1 MLLSRDQILAAS
13 VPHRDLLI
21 PEWGGTVR
29 LQPFTIASRL
39 ELLDVVLENHSNH
52 TAYLEDQAR
61 DDDQRLGLAEV
72 AKFDDMLI
80 QIIFCIVDANG
91 NRIFSPAD
99 HEIVKQLSYPTIEA
113 LWREIAELNAMK
125 PLDVAHET
133 EKKSSAPT
141 TRNASRTGSR
151 SR

>member
-1 MLLSRDQILAAS
+1 MLLSRDQILGAR
-13 VPHRDLLI
+13 VPHRDLSI

-39 ELLDVVLENHSNH
+39 ELLDIVLENHSQY
-52 TAYLEDQAR
+52 TAFIEDQAR
-61 DDDQRLGLAEV
+61 DEDQRLGLAEV
-72 AKFDDMLI
+72 VKFDDMLI
-80 QIIFCIVDANG
+80 QIIFCIVDEHG
-91 NRIFSPAD
+91 KRIFSTSD
-99 HEIVKQLSYPTIEA
+99 HEIFKQLSYPTIEA

-125 PLDVAHET
+125 PLDVAHEA

-141 TRNASRTGSR
+141 TKSGSHTGSR